1 MFCER
6 CGNRINPGEKFCSRC
21 GAPQNVQS
29 GSIPANQQQMSDL
42 NGNGAYSQQQMP
54 ERNNEEFESDATT
67 LLKDSQ
73 PVNGGFANRG
83 AAQQM
88 PNLVGAGGFENY
100 APVQENTQNG
110 YSSAVQQ
117 GAEFNVTGNIN
128 VPNAAVKKK
137 ASKKKI
143 FIISGIAAAA
153 VALTVAGII
162 FIPKIF
168 DGGADKYNG
177 AFYITSGKLNV
188 AYNGKK
194 ANKVSGPYISS
205 SQSYYTSRMSADSK
219 YMFYYDSMLGKFCR
233 IEVKNGSF
241 KDAVEIDSGVGAY
254 AINPEGSRIMYIADG
269 SMLYTSDM
277 KEKQKISSD
286 VKGFC
291 TNSDLSAVVYQTA
304 EDKKLYFK
312 DKDKEPEKIANDAQ
326 LVFCSEDLSV
336 IYYKKDN
343 DLYMKK
349 SGAEPKK
356 IISDTELKYIYDN
369 VSEASS
375 TDTVNP
381 ARGIVPS
388 LSVPMNCIYSVTKD
402 GKFFYTTRAEKSL
415 PASDFF
421 EDDMADSDKN
431 IKEPDPNDKKYKK
444 KSSSLF
450 SSYTDEYY
458 ELRDQYRN
466 KETRDSFRERIKEE
480 NISIDV
486 YQLYFYDGQ
495 KSTLVSD
502 MVNFISY
509 TPEQAFNQQG
519 TVKYAENSVIV
530 YSAYDKNS
538 VEKVKMS
545 ELAEKGN
552 LYTYYVT
559 SEVRTKLL
567 ENNKFYSQ
575 NGKTSAEISGVSKML
590 KGTATSDLKS
600 MYFIQPDVK
609 EGSESSYAVST
620 YDAKGSL
627 YKIDF
632 ADTKARKP
640 KKLADDVGYVL
651 LNKKDEPVT
660 LRNVSSSSYTGD
672 LYVSDKKIAGDVTG
686 SYLRFYDDGSIVY
699 FTDYRSSSN
708 SGTLNIY
715 DGSNTKKISDDVKDF
730 EYVDSKNIY
739 AIYDYSGSDG
749 DLIFYNGNKSEK
761 IDEDVSYFWHYSHMK
776 KSDADSK

>member
-29 GSIPANQQQMSDL
+29 GSIPANQQQMQNF

-54 ERNNEEFESDATT
+54 EMNNEGFESDATT

-73 PVNGGFANRG
+73 PVNGGFANNG
-83 AAQQM
+83 AAPQM
-88 PNLVGAGGFENY
+88 TNSGGAGGFENY
-100 APVQENTQNG
+100 APMQENMQNG
-110 YSSAVQQ
+110 YSSTVQQ
-117 GAEFNVTGNIN
+117 GADFNVTGNTN
-128 VPNAAVKKK
+128 VPTLAVKKK
-137 ASKKKI
+137 GSKKKI

-162 FIPKIF
+162 FIPQIF

-177 AFYITSGKLNV
+177 AFYITSGKLNA
-188 AYNGKK
+188 AYKGKK
-194 ANKVSGPYISS
+194 ANKISGLYISS

-233 IEVKNGSF
+233 IDVKNGNF
-241 KDAVEIDSGVGAY
+241 KDTVEIDSGVGTY
-254 AINPEGSRIMYIADG
+254 AINPEGSKIMYIADG
-269 SMLYTSDM
+269 SMLYTFDM
-277 KEKQKISSD
+277 KEKQKIASD
-286 VKGFC
+286 VRGFC
-291 TNSDLSAVVYQTA
+291 TNSDLSAVVYQTS

-312 DKDKEPEKIANDAQ
+312 DKDKDSEKISNNAQ

-356 IISDTELKYIYDN
+356 IISDTELRSVYDN
-369 VSEASS
+369 TATVSASGTIS
-375 TDTVNP
+375 P
-381 ARGIVPS
+381 AQGIASS
-388 LSVPMNCIYSVTKD
+388 LSVSSNSIYSITKD
-402 GKFFYTTRAEKSL
+402 GKFFYTTKAEKSL

-431 IKEPDPNDKKYKK
+431 IKEPDPNDSKYKK

-458 ELRDQYRN
+458 ELRDKYRD
-466 KETRDSFRERIKEE
+466 KESRDSFRERIKEE
-480 NISIDV
+480 NISVDV

-495 KSTLVSD
+495 KSTLVND
-502 MVNFISY
+502 MVNFINYS
-509 TPEQAFNQQG
+509 PEQSFNQQG
-519 TVKYAENSVIV
+519 TVKYAENSVLV

-538 VEKVKMS
+538 VDKIKMS
-545 ELAEKGN
+545 ELSEKGN

-567 ENNKFYSQ
+567 ENNKFYTQ
-575 NGKTSAEISGVSKML
+575 NGKTSAEISGVSKIT
-590 KGTATSDLKS
+590 GSVATSDLKS
-600 MYFIQPDVK
+600 LYFIQPDVK
-609 EGSESSYAVST
+609 DSSETSYYYAST
-620 YDAKGSL
+620 YYDKGIL

-640 KKLADDVGYVL
+640 KRIADDVSSVL
-651 LNKKDEPVT
+651 MNKNEPVT
-660 LRNVSSSSYTGD
+660 LRNYSSSSSTGD
-672 LYVSDKKIAGDVTG
+672 LYVNDKKIAEDVT
-686 SYLRFYDDGSIVY
+686 SYCLRFFDDGSIVY
-699 FTDYRSSSN
+699 FTDYRSSNN

-715 DGSNTKKISDDVKDF
+715 DGKNTNKVSDDVRDF
-730 EYVDSKNIY
+730 EYVDSNNIY
-739 AIYDYSGSDG
+739 AIYDYSGSKG
-749 DLIFYNGNKSEK
+749 DLIFYNGSKTEK
-761 IDEDVSYFWHYSHMK
+761 IDEDVSYFWHYYHMK
-776 KSDADSK
+776 KSDSESK